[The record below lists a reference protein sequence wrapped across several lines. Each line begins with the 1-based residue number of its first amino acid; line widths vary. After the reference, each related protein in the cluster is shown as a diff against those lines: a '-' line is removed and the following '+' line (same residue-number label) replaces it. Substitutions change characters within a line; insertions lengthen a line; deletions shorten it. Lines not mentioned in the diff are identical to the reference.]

1 MSKLFSAYTI
11 NGVTFANRIVVSP
24 MGQYSGDGNGNATD
38 WHMMHLGNF
47 AVSGAGL
54 VILEASAVERRGC
67 VSPFDLGIWSDE
79 NAAAIDRVLSFC
91 RKQGESK
98 WGIQLAHAGRKGAVT
113 PAWLG
118 QIPLSEEQ
126 GQWVMRSAS
135 AIPYPGRDVPEAMTE
150 KDMAD
155 VISAFRQ
162 AAIRAR
168 DIGIDVVEVHNAHG
182 YLLHSFLTPFA
193 NQRDDRYGGSLENRM
208 RFPLEVFTAIRDAW
222 PESKVLGVRMSVT
235 DWAEGG
241 WTVDDSIVFAKKL
254 KELGCDYITASSG
267 GSTPDQKIPIGPGY
281 QIPLG
286 EAIREAVDI
295 ATMGVGLITEPL
307 QAEELIANDRVDLVA
322 LGRGFLF
329 NPRWVWHAAFALG
342 GQIAIA
348 HPYERSHPA
357 MRSGDFLK
365 PRQT

>member
-1 MSKLFSAYTI
+1 MSKLFSPFTI
-11 NGVTFANRIVVSP
+11 NDVTFSNRIVVSP

-67 VSPFDLGIWSDE
+67 VSPFDLGIWRDE
-79 NAAAIDRVLSFC
+79 NAVAIDRVLSFC

-118 QIPLSEEQ
+118 QIPLTEEQ
-126 GQWVMRSAS
+126 GRWVMRSAS
-135 AIPYPGRDVPEAMTE
+135 AIPYPGRETPEAMTRS
-150 KDMAD
+150 DMDD
-155 VISAFRQ
+155 VTAAFRQ
-162 AAIRAR
+162 AAVRAR
-168 DIGIDVVEVHNAHG
+168 DIGIDVAEVHNAHG

-193 NQRDDRYGGSLENRM
+193 NQRDDAYGGTLENRM
-208 RFPLEVFTAIRDAW
+208 RFPLEVFAAVRDVW
-222 PESKVLGVRMSVT
+222 PADRVLGVRLSVT
-235 DWAEGG
+235 DWADGG
-241 WTVDDSIVFAKKL
+241 WSVDDSIVFAGRL

-267 GSTPDQKIPIGPGY
+267 GSTPDQQIPIGPGY
-281 QIPLG
+281 QIPLA
-286 EAIREAVDI
+286 EAIRQAVDI
-295 ATMGVGLITEPL
+295 PTMWP
-307 QAEELIANDRVDLVA
+307 
-322 LGRGFLF
+322 
-329 NPRWVWHAAFALG
+329 WHAAFALG

-365 PRQT
+365 PRQS

>member
-1 MSKLFSAYTI
+1 MSKLFSSFTI
-11 NGVTFANRIVVSP
+11 NDVTFPNRIVVSP

-67 VSPFDLGIWSDE
+67 VSPFDLGIWTDE
-79 NAAAIDRVLSFC
+79 NAIAIDRILSFC

-126 GQWVMRSAS
+126 GQWIMRSPS
-135 AIPYPGRDVPEAMTE
+135 AVAYPGRETPEAMSE
-150 KDMAD
+150 ADMD
-155 VISAFRQ
+155 VVIDAFRQ

-193 NQRDDRYGGSLENRM
+193 NRRDDEYGGSLENRM
-208 RFPLEVFTAIRDAW
+208 RFPLKLFSAVRAVW
-222 PESKVLGVRMSVT
+222 PEDRVLGVRLSVT

-241 WTVDDSIVFAKKL
+241 WDVEDSIVFAQRL
-254 KELGCDYITASSG
+254 KDLGCDYITASSG
-267 GSTPDQKIPIGPGY
+267 GSTPEQKIPVGPGY
-281 QIPLG
+281 QIPL
-286 EAIREAVDI
+286 AEAVRNAVGI
-295 ATMGVGLITEPL
+295 PTMGVGLITEPL
-307 QAEELIANDRVDLVA
+307 QAEELIANERVDLVA

-329 NPRWVWHAAFALG
+329 NPRWPWHAAFALG
-342 GQIAIA
+342 GQIDIA

-357 MRSGDFLK
+357 MRTGDFLK
-365 PRQT
+365 PRQN